1 MKKLNQFLTYFREN
15 LFCERQKNDTE
26 ICENET
32 KYATI
37 SRQILKMLAFF
48 NQQNAKNAKFLRKDF
63 PISSETPY

>member
-32 KYATI
+32 KYA
-37 SRQILKMLAFF
+37 LKLDENFSLHL
-48 NQQNAKNAKFLRKDF
+48 KL
-63 PISSETPY
+63 TPKTKVI